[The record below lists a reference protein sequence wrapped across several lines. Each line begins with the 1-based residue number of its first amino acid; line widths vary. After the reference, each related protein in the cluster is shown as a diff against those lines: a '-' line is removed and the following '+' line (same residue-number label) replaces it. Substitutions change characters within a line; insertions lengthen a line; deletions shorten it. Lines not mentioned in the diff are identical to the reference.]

1 MFRTVTMCTQLRT
14 LRTGSYA
21 PDKMIVVPR
30 PVVNDVTATSLCQS
44 YSAVDNYISFL
55 IQQKLDFKEHV

>member
-1 MFRTVTMCTQLRT
+1 MCTQLHT
-14 LRTGSYA
+14 LRKGSYA

-44 YSAVDNYISFL
+44 YYEKVYP
-55 IQQKLDFKEHV
+55 EHIRRQL

>member
-1 MFRTVTMCTQLRT
+1 MFPTVTMYTQLRT

-44 YSAVDNYISFL
+44 YYENEKVYP
-55 IQQKLDFKEHV
+55 EHSRRLNF